1 MRERGPDRGRRADAD
16 GAGGEVDGVGVL
28 EPAGVALQA
37 ALLAQPPEV
46 GGVEVAEEV
55 VDGVQHRRGVR
66 LDRHPVV
73 ALQLGEPQGGHDV
86 DHRRARRLVA
96 ADLHP
101 RRVGP
106 AVVGDVDDRRGD
118 PADALG
124 HLAQGRGDVGGGG
137 GREQLGHRGLARS
150 QDGRSP
156 SGSPRAFW
164 ARAHDHVAYRD
175 GVRGSPGGPGWG
187 CAAVARHD
195 RGRMLPR
202 RIDHCLQQR
211 SSRLIRSLRARI
223 SGAGSATSAVLG
235 C

>member
-1 MRERGPDRGRRADAD
+1 MPS
-16 GAGGEVDGVGVL
+16 VGVL

-86 DHRRARRLVA
+86 DHRRARRLVP

-101 RRVGP
+101 RCVRP
-106 AVVGDVDDRRGD
+106 PVVGGVDDGGGD
-118 PADALG
+118 PPHSLG
-124 HLAQGRGDVGGGG
+124 HLPQGRGGVGGRG

-164 ARAHDHVAYRD
+164 ARVHDHVAYRD
-175 GVRGSPGGPGWG
+175 GVRGSPGGPGWLSTF
-187 CAAVARHD
+187 VARKHHD
-195 RGRMLPR
+195 RV
-202 RIDHCLQQR
+202 
-211 SSRLIRSLRARI
+211 RLY
-223 SGAGSATSAVLG
+223 T
-235 C
+235 